1 MSIALDPAPAG
12 PSYLLVSENWYP
24 DWRATVDGAP
34 AQALRGDGSLITVPL
49 PAGARRVDLV
59 FRSDAYARGKLV
71 TLLTVAGL
79 IALAVVP
86 PVRARRRRA

>member
-1 MSIALDPAPAG
+1 
-12 PSYLLVSENWYP
+12 
-24 DWRATVDGAP
+24 
-34 AQALRGDGSLITVPL
+34 LRGNGSLITVP
-49 PAGARRVDLV
+49 PPRGRGASIRL
-59 FRSDAYARGKLV
+59 RSDAYARGKLI